1 MQLILLAFVNTI
13 LALILWI
20 FGTHGLLAGLF
31 ASCALGIGMGGI
43 LLASHSVFS
52 WKNEELSEK
61 VRNRRETLRK
71 KIWKTLIP
79 FNVLY
84 WSAML
89 CKLIFKHVCA
99 SSSTSQLK
107 EPTPGDSETVENQ
120 PVCPSSSMS
129 QNACQV
135 EESSSGDS
143 ETVENISR
151 DQV

>member
-20 FGTHGLLAGLF
+20 FGTHGLFAGLF

-61 VRNRRETLRK
+61 VRNKRETLRK

-84 WSAML
+84 WSAMR
-89 CKLIFKHVCA
+89 CFVIFKYVC
-99 SSSTSQLK
+99 
-107 EPTPGDSETVENQ
+107 
-120 PVCPSSSMS
+120 CPSSSMS
-129 QNACQV
+129 QNACKLKKSSPGDSEPVGNQPV
-135 EESSSGDS
+135 CPSSKKAQNACPPEASSSGDS
-143 ETVENISR
+143 E
-151 DQV
+151 QP